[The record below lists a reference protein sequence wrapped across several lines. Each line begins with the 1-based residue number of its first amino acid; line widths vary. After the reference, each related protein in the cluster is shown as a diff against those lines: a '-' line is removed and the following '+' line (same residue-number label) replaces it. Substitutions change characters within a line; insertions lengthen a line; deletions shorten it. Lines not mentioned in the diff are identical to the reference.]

1 MFDVFCLRIHAVK
14 QRCSSAKCPFH
25 RTPLFVLT
33 SECRHRT
40 KLALARNACIAAVF
54 LMTFYYLL
62 NVRGTISVFKNFPA
76 FQVSSNSRICPDTA
90 DPDYFQK
97 LAKVTGV
104 NASTPR

>member
-1 MFDVFCLRIHAVK
+1 M
-14 QRCSSAKCPFH
+14 
-25 RTPLFVLT
+25 LT

-62 NVRGTISVFKNFPA
+62 NRRSAISVFKHFPA

-97 LAKVTGV
+97 LAKGTGV
-104 NASTPR
+104 NASIPR